1 MSGQDL
7 FCELKERVAGLDTAL
22 NSIEERGRDYAKSEY
37 AYRVALAKQI
47 LIERDKRIPV
57 TIIYDI
63 CRGDPVIA
71 DLKFK
76 RDVAEAVY
84 KAAIEAC
91 NVQKLQIKVLENQIN
106 REWKG

>member
-7 FCELKERVAGLDTAL
+7 FCELKERVARLDAAL
-22 NSIEERGRDYAKSEY
+22 GFIEERGRDYAKSEY
-37 AYRVALAKQI
+37 EYRVAMAKQI
-47 LIERDKRIPV
+47 MIEREKRVPV

-63 CRGDPVIA
+63 CRGNPVIA